1 MRFAR
6 LFSVLCVSLLV
17 ALSARAET
25 AGQVLTAIGE
35 AHALRAGRILQL
47 YPGAPI
53 ESGDQVHTGVDSYL
67 QIRFTDW
74 SLISLRP
81 RTDFVVDQYVYEANK
96 GGRQK
101 AYFSL
106 MNGGIRSVT
115 GLIGHSDRGNYRLRT
130 QTATI
135 GIRGTHYGVLMC
147 KEDCRN
153 ADGSPGPDGLYGGVV
168 DGRIAVSPYGGG
180 ALEREFGAGE
190 YFRLDSKTSIPVPL
204 LAPPQFFWDKRE
216 PQVRSGNR
224 HFAGTPWGGSA
235 GETPGPHDT
244 TRPAGTI
251 GGATGVVGSLLPFLP
266 SLPIIPIVLPVP
278 KPNIPP
284 GGPVASTVGPAVGT
298 VVTPVVTPI
307 TSTVGSVVAPVT
319 STVGSTVGSV
329 VTPVVTPVTST
340 VGSTVG
346 SVVTPV
352 VTPITSTVG
361 STVGS
366 VVTPVVA
373 PITST
378 VGSTVGSVVTPVL
391 TPVTSTVGSV
401 VTPVIAPVTS
411 TVGSVVNPVV
421 APVAPVVAPVI
432 APVAPV
438 VAPVIAPVAP
448 VIAPVV
454 TPVVAPVVPVIAPV
468 VTPIVAPVAPV
479 IAPIA
484 PVIAPIAPVIAPVI
498 APSTPT
504 VSLPRVP
511 SLPVT
516 GGSTS
521 LLPKR

>member
-307 TSTVGSVVAPVT
+307 TSTV
-319 STVGSTVGSV
+319 
-329 VTPVVTPVTST
+329 
-340 VGSTVG
+340 
-346 SVVTPV
+346 
-352 VTPITSTVG
+352 TPITSTVG